1 MIKPEFSASLLQ
13 TSVSIDP
20 SEIILIILLSILSM
34 MKIVVQLNI
43 FVEIVIYIL
52 FLLGGGGFFVKHKF
66 QHLFEIDFFC
76 NNVKLFTIISK

>member
-52 FLLGGGGFFVKHKF
+52 FLLGGFFVKHKF
-66 QHLFEIDFFC
+66 QHLFEIDFF
-76 NNVKLFTIISK
+76 VIM